1 MGAMQEIK
9 RKERAQASSESIAA
23 WRNKFGAAS
32 DKFNMLYNRLQDE
45 DRLKLD
51 QEHNMKKTHHSCRF
65 VVSRDMENI
74 RLYLVDI
81 EKLSPKFAAYM
92 NVHLQKCHACNEFV
106 YNQVAKN
113 FDFWFGDVQSP
124 Q

>member
-1 MGAMQEIK
+1 METAQET
-9 RKERAQASSESIAA
+9 KERKGANSSIESTAV

-32 DKFNMLYNRLQDE
+32 DKFNRLYSRLQDE
-45 DRLKLD
+45 DKINLD

-65 VVSRDMENI
+65 IVSRDMENI

-113 FDFWFGDVQSP
+113 FDFWFENRKG
-124 Q
+124 